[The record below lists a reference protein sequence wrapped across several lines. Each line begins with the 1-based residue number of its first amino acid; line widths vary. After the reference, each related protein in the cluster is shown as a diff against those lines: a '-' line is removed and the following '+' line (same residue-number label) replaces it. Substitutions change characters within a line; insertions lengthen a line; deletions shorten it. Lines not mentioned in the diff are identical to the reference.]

1 MSAGVRVDGL
11 GVRFQFDRQGRPI
24 TPIAARLRRRVSADW
39 GLRGVS
45 LRVDAGEAVAVI
57 GHNGAGKT
65 TLLRA
70 IAGVLAPDEG
80 TIEVRGQV
88 GPLLSTGGGLM
99 PQLTGRESSR
109 LLGVLAG
116 LSRQRAGTGL
126 DEVAARSAL
135 GRAFER
141 PVSTYSEGMRARLG
155 FTVVERV
162 DPQVLLLDEVHE
174 ALDLDFRAVIEARV
188 QSIRRA
194 GGVVLAAGHDHELL
208 SRLCDRAIR
217 LEGGALRAD
226 GAFEE
231 VTAGH
236 LV

>member
-1 MSAGVRVDGL
+1 VSAHIRVQRL

-24 TPIAARLRRRVSADW
+24 TPVAARLRRRVSADW

-57 GHNGAGKT
+57 GQNGAGKT
-65 TLLRA
+65 TLLRT

-80 TIEVRGQV
+80 TVEVRGRV
-88 GPLLSTGGGLM
+88 GPLLSTGGGLI
-99 PQLTGRESSR
+99 PRLTGRESSR

-116 LSRQRAGTGL
+116 LSRRQAGTGL
-126 DEVAARSAL
+126 DEVATRSAL
-135 GRAFER
+135 GRAFDR

-155 FTVVERV
+155 FTVIERV

-174 ALDLDFRAVIEARV
+174 ALDIDFRDLIEARV
-188 QSIRRA
+188 RSILRA

-208 SRLCDRAIR
+208 AHLCDRAIR
-217 LEGGALRAD
+217 LEDGALQAD
-226 GAFEE
+226 GPFEQ
-231 VTAGH
+231 VAAGH

>member
-1 MSAGVRVDGL
+1 VSACIRVDRL

-24 TPIAARLRRRVSADW
+24 TPVAARLRRRVSADW

-65 TLLRA
+65 TLLRT

-80 TIEVRGQV
+80 TVEVRGKV
-88 GPLLSTGGGLM
+88 GPLLSTGGGLI

-116 LSRQRAGTGL
+116 LSRRRAGTDL
-126 DEVAARSAL
+126 DEVATRSAL

-174 ALDLDFRAVIEARV
+174 ALDLDFRDVIEARV
-188 QSIRRA
+188 RSILRA

-208 SRLCDRAIR
+208 ARLCDRAIR
-217 LEGGALRAD
+217 LEGGALQAD
-226 GAFEE
+226 GPFEQ
-231 VTAGH
+231 VAAGH

>member
-1 MSAGVRVDGL
+1 
-11 GVRFQFDRQGRPI
+11 
-24 TPIAARLRRRVSADW
+24 VSADW

-65 TLLRA
+65 TLLRT

-80 TIEVRGQV
+80 TVDVRGRV
-88 GPLLSTGGGLM
+88 GPLLSTGGGLI
-99 PQLTGRESSR
+99 PQLNGRESSR

-116 LSRQRAGTGL
+116 LSRRQAGTGL
-126 DEVAARSAL
+126 DEVATRSAL
-135 GRAFER
+135 GRAYDR

-155 FTVVERV
+155 FTVVERI

-174 ALDLDFRAVIEARV
+174 ALDLDFRNVIEARV
-188 QSIRRA
+188 RSILRA
-194 GGVVLAAGHDHELL
+194 GGLVLAAGHDHELL
-208 SRLCDRAIR
+208 ARLCDRAIR
-217 LEGGALRAD
+217 LEDGALQSD
-226 GAFEE
+226 GPFEQ
-231 VTAGH
+231 VAAGH